1 MPPTL
6 AEALA
11 VDGVREAMVLSG
23 QLSALDLLVLRRV
36 SAPLR
41 AFAAAALADC
51 PPLAVLGALEDGPE
65 SPLPRRRQ
73 AEPSQ
78 LALLADED
86 GGVADDD
93 DDFEPSDEDEDDDG
107 ASDVAASDTE
117 ASSSEEEEGGE
128 GAAGGGGGQ
137 PSLRLRG
144 LVMCWSSGRWAA
156 APAMDCCSPAP
167 PTAEH
172 HAEPCR
178 VLCPM
183 PALKT
188 WPPRRECLVLPH
200 PCDWAADYS
209 LDLAPGAAAAQRIGT
224 SLQHAGRGSRAD
236 GAAVLCGRMPT
247 RREPGAEQAQ
257 GGRCLFLLGGYY
269 EPPSE
274 SESDSE
280 EEEEEEQ
287 EEGHSALVEYFP
299 IDAPHTTPAFPVNS
313 DETVYR
319 RWTPFPA
326 MEHQRTEFA
335 AGFFPQGS
343 AFAQA
348 LTRRQAAFDLA
359 TSGGAAALIVAGG
372 SDGSNEEYHCAAEC
386 LLFWPNII
394 DGRELSCSGWES
406 LPAMQHP
413 RGYSLPRSTFLDLV
427 SFRSRE
433 FLREQVL
440 HRLRAAG
447 RPIRRG
453 GRALPPQHRA
463 GEAARRRGVLPA
475 VLALAEPAAAA
486 RAVRREP
493 GAEPLRGGA
502 LAAGGDD
509 GRAGGDWREA
519 LRRGA
524 AAGAAAGQ
532 NRAGARW
539 RSSCRWLGASL
550 GGGSGGGGAMGAA
563 GRLAAGRRRGGR
575 VAGLPLKAVMETQ
588 MLAAFG
594 HRCPRAQ
601 QHKKTCTAH
610 SRLPLLCTFGAGAR
624 CVPCPGWW
632 TTCLARISLLTLAD
646 VDEEW
651 LCCLRADLPILA
663 SRGAAKI
670 GLMATAASAGDGT
683 ASSSGSAGC
692 LVDLDGMVVQLSSS
706 SSSSSSSAFLGARR
720 AASGRPRRLMR
731 LPPTICTA
739 RDGLDGR
746 FFFAAPV
753 LCCSSPST
761 ASSTSSAANGLE

>member
-1 MPPTL
+1 MPPSL
-6 AEALA
+6 VEALA

-41 AFAAAALADC
+41 AFAVAALADC
-51 PPLAVLGALEDGPE
+51 APLAVLGALEDGPE

-78 LALLADED
+78 LALLTDED
-86 GGVADDD
+86 GVAGDDD
-93 DDFEPSDEDEDDDG
+93 DDFEPSDEDDDG
-107 ASDVAASDTE
+107 AVSDTE
-117 ASSSEEEEGGE
+117 ASSSSSEEEGGE
-128 GAAGGGGGQ
+128 GAADGGDGQ

-144 LVMCWSSGRWAA
+144 LVMCWSTGRWAA

-167 PTAEH
+167 PMEH

-209 LDLAPGAAAAQRIGT
+209 LGLAAGAVAAQRVGT

-236 GAAVLCGRMPT
+236 GAELLCGRMPA

-280 EEEEEEQ
+280 EEEEEQ

-299 IDAPHTTPAFPVNS
+299 IDAPHTAPAFPVNS
-313 DETVYR
+313 DDTTYR

-326 MEHQRTEFA
+326 MEHRRTEFA

-394 DGRELSCSGWES
+394 DGHELSCSGWEQ
-406 LPAMQHP
+406 LPAMRHP
-413 RGYSLPRSTFLDLV
+413 RGYLPRPTF
-427 SFRSRE
+427 S
-433 FLREQVL
+433 
-440 HRLRAAG
+440 
-447 RPIRRG
+447 
-453 GRALPPQHRA
+453 
-463 GEAARRRGVLPA
+463 
-475 VLALAEPAAAA
+475 
-486 RAVRREP
+486 
-493 GAEPLRGGA
+493 
-502 LAAGGDD
+502 
-509 GRAGGDWREA
+509 
-519 LRRGA
+519 
-524 AAGAAAGQ
+524 
-532 NRAGARW
+532 
-539 RSSCRWLGASL
+539 
-550 GGGSGGGGAMGAA
+550 
-563 GRLAAGRRRGGR
+563 
-575 VAGLPLKAVMETQ
+575 
-588 MLAAFG
+588 
-594 HRCPRAQ
+594 
-601 QHKKTCTAH
+601 
-610 SRLPLLCTFGAGAR
+610 
-624 CVPCPGWW
+624 
-632 TTCLARISLLTLAD
+632 
-646 VDEEW
+646 
-651 LCCLRADLPILA
+651 
-663 SRGAAKI
+663 
-670 GLMATAASAGDGT
+670 
-683 ASSSGSAGC
+683 
-692 LVDLDGMVVQLSSS
+692 
-706 SSSSSSSAFLGARR
+706 
-720 AASGRPRRLMR
+720 
-731 LPPTICTA
+731 
-739 RDGLDGR
+739 
-746 FFFAAPV
+746 
-753 LCCSSPST
+753 
-761 ASSTSSAANGLE
+761 